1 MDAHIY
7 RASIKEIMLVL
18 KTEKMKKNNNA
29 LAQVRGLTL
38 PSREASL
45 KREASVSHF
54 WNSNRKLLEDA
65 WAEWEIENKD
75 SLLIL
80 DETLL
85 DPRLRQAVKD
95 AWENPKKE
103 NAVADLWE
111 EIIPGVY
118 SAQFFDL
125 ERLAE
130 FRNYLE
136 AVAHSQIPKRAPYGI
151 QLNRYGIMLDQR
163 SEGHLAAPNFQAFY
177 TDMMDRYMRP
187 IARLLLGT
195 YGYDNQTFGFS
206 IQYNPDKDKDLHA
219 HTDASSAT
227 LNININLPDEEFLG
241 SQVDFHDKTTGKMVQ
256 TIFEPG
262 KAIIHRGNVPHA
274 THPIT
279 SGQRS
284 NLVVWLYGDRM
295 QIPRASSSSYGSFN
309 NSVST
314 VVASE
319 SITARER
326 WTIPDEPKDTFA
338 PF

>member
-1 MDAHIY
+1 MKTMTNTDISVLEQA
-7 RASIKEIMLVL
+7 RA
-18 KTEKMKKNNNA
+18 
-29 LAQVRGLTL
+29 LTQ

-45 KREASVSHF
+45 KRDPSVSQF
-54 WNSNRKLLEDA
+54 WNSNRKLLEEA
-65 WAEWEIENKD
+65 WAAWEIENKD
-75 SLLIL
+75 SLLIP
-80 DETLL
+80 DESLL
-85 DPRLRQAVKD
+85 DPRLRKAIND
-95 AWENPKKE
+95 AWENPEKE

-118 SAQFFDL
+118 MAQFFDL
-125 ERLAE
+125 DRLAE
-130 FRNYLE
+130 FRTYLE
-136 AVAHSQIPKRAPYGI
+136 AVANSKIPKRSPYGI
-151 QLNRYGIMLDQR
+151 QLNRYGMMLDPR

-177 TDMMDRYMRP
+177 NAMMDRFMRP

-227 LNININLPDEEFLG
+227 LNININLPDEEFTG
-241 SQVDFHDKTTGKMVQ
+241 SIVDFYDKASGKTVQ
-256 TIFEPG
+256 TKFEPG

-284 NLVVWLYGDRM
+284 NFVVWLYGDRM
-295 QIPRASSSSYGSFN
+295 QIPRGNTSSYGN
-309 NSVST
+309 INSNTIKDIALENV
-314 VVASE
+314 
-319 SITARER
+319 TARQR
-326 WTIPDEPKDTFA
+326 WSLPDGPKDTSA

>member
-1 MDAHIY
+1 MT
-7 RASIKEIMLVL
+7 L
-18 KTEKMKKNNNA
+18 NNT
-29 LAQVRGLTL
+29 LAQARALTL

-45 KREASVSHF
+45 NREPSVSHF
-54 WNSNRKLLEDA
+54 WNSNRELLENA
-65 WAEWEIENKD
+65 WAEWELENKD
-75 SLLIL
+75 SLLVP

-85 DPRLRQAVKD
+85 DLRLRKAIED
-95 AWENPKKE
+95 AWENPEKE

-118 SAQFFDL
+118 IAQFFDV

-136 AVAHSQIPKRAPYGI
+136 AVANSQIPKRAPYGI
-151 QLNRYGIMLDQR
+151 QLNRYGVMLDPR

-177 TDMMDRYMRP
+177 NEMMNRFMRP

-195 YGYDNQTFGFS
+195 YGYDSQTFGFS

-219 HTDASSAT
+219 HSDASSAT
-227 LNININLPDEEFLG
+227 LNININLPDENFTG
-241 SQVDFHDKTTGKMVQ
+241 SQVDFHDKTSGKTVQ
-256 TIFEPG
+256 TIFESG

-274 THPIT
+274 THPII

-295 QIPRASSSSYGSFN
+295 QIPSGGSSSYGSFD
-309 NSVST
+309 NSTSKFDE
-314 VVASE
+314 SE
-319 SITARER
+319 NITARQR
-326 WTIPDEPKDTFA
+326 WSVPDEPKDAFA

>member
-1 MDAHIY
+1 MN
-7 RASIKEIMLVL
+7 S
-18 KTEKMKKNNNA
+18 NA
-29 LAQVRGLTL
+29 LAQARALTV

-45 KREASVSHF
+45 QREMSVSQF
-54 WNSNRKLLEDA
+54 WNNNRKLLEDA

-75 SLLIL
+75 NLLIP

-85 DPRLRQAVKD
+85 DPRLRQVIDD
-95 AWENPKKE
+95 AWENPEKE

-118 SAQFFDL
+118 TTQFFDL

-136 AVAHSQIPKRAPYGI
+136 AVANSQIPRRAPYGI
-151 QLNRYGIMLDQR
+151 QLNRYGVMLDPR

-177 TDMMDRYMRP
+177 NDIMNRYMRP
-187 IARLLLGT
+187 VARLLLGT

-206 IQYNPDKDKDLHA
+206 IQYNPDKDKDLQP
-219 HTDASSAT
+219 HTDASAAT
-227 LNININLPDEEFLG
+227 LNININLPDEKFTG
-241 SQVDFHDKTTGKMVQ
+241 SQVDFHDKTTKKTVQ
-256 TIFEPG
+256 TVFEPG
-262 KAIIHRGNVPHA
+262 KAIIHRGSVPHA

-295 QIPRASSSSYGSFN
+295 QVPRGGASSYGSFV
-309 NSVST
+309 NSVAT
-314 VVASE
+314 DDTLE
-319 SITARER
+319 NITARQR
-326 WTIPDEPKDTFA
+326 WSVPDGPKDTFA

>member
-1 MDAHIY
+1 MT
-7 RASIKEIMLVL
+7 L
-18 KTEKMKKNNNA
+18 NNT
-29 LAQVRGLTL
+29 LAQARALTL

-45 KREASVSHF
+45 NREPSVSHF
-54 WNSNRKLLEDA
+54 WNSNRELLENA
-65 WAEWEIENKD
+65 WAEWELENKE
-75 SLLIL
+75 SLLVP

-85 DPRLRQAVKD
+85 DPRLRIAIED
-95 AWENPKKE
+95 AWENPEKE

-118 SAQFFDL
+118 TAQFFDV

-136 AVAHSQIPKRAPYGI
+136 AVANSQIPRRAPYGI
-151 QLNRYGIMLDQR
+151 QLNRYGIMLDPR

-177 TDMMDRYMRP
+177 NAMMNRFMRP

-195 YGYDNQTFGFS
+195 YGYDTQTFGFS

-227 LNININLPDEEFLG
+227 LNININLPDETFTG
-241 SQVDFHDKTTGKMVQ
+241 SQVDFHDKTSGKPVQ
-256 TIFEPG
+256 TIFESG

-274 THPIT
+274 THPII

-295 QIPRASSSSYGSFN
+295 QIPREGSSSYGSFD
-309 NSVST
+309 NSISKLDE
-314 VVASE
+314 SE
-319 SITARER
+319 NITPRQR
-326 WTIPDEPKDTFA
+326 WSVPEEPKDTFA

>member
-1 MDAHIY
+1 
-7 RASIKEIMLVL
+7 
-18 KTEKMKKNNNA
+18 MKHNNA
-29 LAQVRGLTL
+29 LAQARALTL
-38 PSREASL
+38 PSRQSSL
-45 KREASVSHF
+45 QRDPSVSHF
-54 WNSNRKLLEDA
+54 WNSNRELLEEA

-75 SLLIL
+75 SLLIP

-85 DPRLRQAVKD
+85 DPRLRKAIND
-95 AWENPKKE
+95 AWENPEKE

-118 SAQFFDL
+118 TVQFFDL

-130 FRNYLE
+130 FRKYLE
-136 AVAHSQIPKRAPYGI
+136 AAANSEIPARPPYGI
-151 QLNRYGIMLDQR
+151 QLNRYGVMLDPR
-163 SEGHLAAPNFQAFY
+163 SEGHLGAPNFQAFY
-177 TDMMDRYMRP
+177 NAIMDRYMRP
-187 IARLLLGT
+187 VARLLLGT

-206 IQYNPDKDKDLHA
+206 IQYNADKDKDLRA
-219 HTDASSAT
+219 HTDASAAT
-227 LNININLPDEEFLG
+227 LNININLPNEEFTG
-241 SQVDFHDKTTGKMVQ
+241 SQVDFYDKASGKTVQ

-295 QIPRASSSSYGSFN
+295 QIPRGDASSYGNFD
-309 NSVST
+309 NSEAKVNT
-314 VVASE
+314 PE
-319 SITARER
+319 NITARER
-326 WTIPDEPKDTFA
+326 WSLPEGPKDSFA

>member
-1 MDAHIY
+1 MKTMTNTNVLEQA
-7 RASIKEIMLVL
+7 RA
-18 KTEKMKKNNNA
+18 
-29 LAQVRGLTL
+29 LTQ

-45 KREASVSHF
+45 KRDPSVSQF
-54 WNSNRKLLEDA
+54 WYSNRKLLEEA
-65 WAEWEIENKD
+65 WAAWEIENKD
-75 SLLIL
+75 SLLIP
-80 DETLL
+80 DESLL
-85 DPRLRQAVKD
+85 DPRLRKAIND
-95 AWENPKKE
+95 AWENPEKE

-118 SAQFFDL
+118 VAQFFDL
-125 ERLAE
+125 DRLAE
-130 FRNYLE
+130 FRTYLE
-136 AVAHSQIPKRAPYGI
+136 AVANSKIPKRSPYGI
-151 QLNRYGIMLDQR
+151 QLNRYGMMLDLR

-177 TDMMDRYMRP
+177 NAMMDRFMRP

-227 LNININLPDEEFLG
+227 LNININLPDEEFTG
-241 SQVDFHDKTTGKMVQ
+241 SIVDFYDKASGKIVQ
-256 TIFEPG
+256 TKFEPG

-284 NLVVWLYGDRM
+284 NFVVWLYGDRM
-295 QIPRASSSSYGSFN
+295 QIPRGNTSSYGN
-309 NSVST
+309 INSNTIKDIALQNV
-314 VVASE
+314 
-319 SITARER
+319 TARQR
-326 WTIPDEPKDTFA
+326 WSLPDGPKDTSA

>member
-1 MDAHIY
+1 M
-7 RASIKEIMLVL
+7 
-18 KTEKMKKNNNA
+18 KTKTNTNA
-29 LAQVRGLTL
+29 LAAARALGLPT
-38 PSREASL
+38 REASI
-45 KREASVSHF
+45 KREASVSQF
-54 WNSNRKLLEDA
+54 WNSNRNLLEEA
-65 WAEWEIENKD
+65 WAEWEMENKD
-75 SLLIL
+75 NLLVP

-85 DPRLRQAVKD
+85 DPRLRQAVNE
-95 AWENPKKE
+95 AWGNPEKE

-130 FRNYLE
+130 FRTYLE
-136 AVAHSQIPKRAPYGI
+136 AVVNSQIPKRAPYGI
-151 QLNRYGIMLDQR
+151 QLNRYGMMLDPR

-177 TDMMDRYMRP
+177 NDIMDRYMRP

-219 HTDASSAT
+219 HTDASAAT
-227 LNININLPDEEFLG
+227 LNININLPNEEFTG
-241 SQVDFHDKTTGKMVQ
+241 SQVDFYDKTSGNTVQ

-295 QIPRASSSSYGSFN
+295 QIPRGSTSSYGSVG
-309 NSVST
+309 NSLSK
-314 VVASE
+314 VVTE
-319 SITARER
+319 ENITARQR
-326 WTIPDEPKDTFA
+326 WSVPDGPKDTIA

>member
-1 MDAHIY
+1 MKTMTNTDISVLEQA
-7 RASIKEIMLVL
+7 RA
-18 KTEKMKKNNNA
+18 
-29 LAQVRGLTL
+29 LTQ

-45 KREASVSHF
+45 KRDPSVSQF
-54 WNSNRKLLEDA
+54 WNSNRKLLEEA
-65 WAEWEIENKD
+65 WAAWEIENKD
-75 SLLIL
+75 SLLIP
-80 DETLL
+80 DESLL
-85 DPRLRQAVKD
+85 DPRLRKAIND
-95 AWENPKKE
+95 AWENPEKE

-118 SAQFFDL
+118 MAQFFDL
-125 ERLAE
+125 DRLAE
-130 FRNYLE
+130 FRTYLE
-136 AVAHSQIPKRAPYGI
+136 AVANSKIPKRSPYGI
-151 QLNRYGIMLDQR
+151 QLNRYGMMLDPR

-177 TDMMDRYMRP
+177 NAMMDRFMRP

-227 LNININLPDEEFLG
+227 LNININLPDEEFTG
-241 SQVDFHDKTTGKMVQ
+241 SIVDFYDKASGKIVQ
-256 TIFEPG
+256 TKFEPG

-284 NLVVWLYGDRM
+284 NFVVWLYGDRM
-295 QIPRASSSSYGSFN
+295 QIPRGNTSSYGN
-309 NSVST
+309 INSNTIKDIALENV
-314 VVASE
+314 
-319 SITARER
+319 TARQR
-326 WTIPDEPKDTFA
+326 WSLPDGPKDTSA

>member
-1 MDAHIY
+1 M
-7 RASIKEIMLVL
+7 
-18 KTEKMKKNNNA
+18 KTTTHKNA
-29 LAQVRGLTL
+29 LAEARALTL

-45 KREASVSHF
+45 RREPSVSQF
-54 WNSNRKLLEDA
+54 WNENRKLLEDA
-65 WAEWEIENKD
+65 WGEWEIDNKD
-75 SLLIL
+75 NLLIP

-85 DPRLRQAVKD
+85 DPKLRKAIND
-95 AWENPKKE
+95 AWENPEKE

-130 FRNYLE
+130 FRKYLE
-136 AVAHSQIPKRAPYGI
+136 ATVNSEIPRRAPYGI
-151 QLNRYGIMLDQR
+151 QLNRYGVMLDPR

-177 TDMMDRYMRP
+177 NEIMDRYMRP

-195 YGYDNQTFGFS
+195 YGFDNQTFGFS

-219 HTDASSAT
+219 HTDASAAT
-227 LNININLPDEEFLG
+227 LNININLPDEEFTG
-241 SQVDFHDKTTGKMVQ
+241 SQVDFHDTTTRKVIQ

-262 KAIIHRGNVPHA
+262 KAIIHTGNVPHA

-295 QIPRASSSSYGSFN
+295 QIPRGGASSYGN
-309 NSVST
+309 VDNST
-314 VVASE
+314 AKVVTTE
-319 SITARER
+319 NVTARER
-326 WTIPDEPKDTFA
+326 WSVPDGSKDNAA

>member
-1 MDAHIY
+1 
-7 RASIKEIMLVL
+7 
-18 KTEKMKKNNNA
+18 MKKNNA
-29 LAQVRGLTL
+29 LTQARALTL

-75 SLLIL
+75 DILIP

-85 DPRLRQAVKD
+85 DPRLREAINE
-95 AWENPKKE
+95 AWENPEKE

-125 ERLAE
+125 DRLAE

-136 AVAHSQIPKRAPYGI
+136 AVSNSQIPKRAPYGI
-151 QLNRYGIMLDQR
+151 QLNRYGIMLDPR
-163 SEGHLAAPNFQAFY
+163 SEGHLAAPNFQKFY
-177 TDMMDRYMRP
+177 TDIMNRFMRP

-206 IQYNPDKDKDLHA
+206 IQYNPDKDRDLYA
-219 HTDASSAT
+219 HTDASAAT
-227 LNININLPDEEFLG
+227 LNININLPDEEFTG
-241 SQVDFHDKTTGKMVQ
+241 SQVDFHDKTTGKTVQ
-256 TIFEPG
+256 TIFKPG

-274 THPIT
+274 THPII

-295 QIPRASSSSYGSFN
+295 QIPRGNTSSYGSFDN
-309 NSVST
+309 T
-314 VVASE
+314 THKIDMQE
-319 SITARER
+319 TITARQR
-326 WTIPDEPKDTFA
+326 WSIPSALKDTFA

>member
-1 MDAHIY
+1 M
-7 RASIKEIMLVL
+7 
-18 KTEKMKKNNNA
+18 KTITNTNA
-29 LAQVRGLTL
+29 LEQALALEVPT
-38 PSREASL
+38 REASL
-45 KREASVSHF
+45 RREPSVSQF
-54 WNSNRKLLEDA
+54 WNDNRKLLEDA
-65 WAEWEIENKD
+65 WAEWETENKD
-75 SLLIL
+75 GLLVP

-85 DPRLRQAVKD
+85 DPKLRKAIND
-95 AWENPKKE
+95 AWENPEKE
-103 NAVADLWE
+103 SAVADLWE

-118 SAQFFDL
+118 VAQFFDV

-136 AVAHSQIPKRAPYGI
+136 DVVNSKIPKRAPYGI
-151 QLNRYGIMLDQR
+151 QLNRYGMMLDPR

-177 TDMMDRYMRP
+177 NEMMDRYMRP

-219 HTDASSAT
+219 HTDASAAT
-227 LNININLPDEEFLG
+227 LNININLPDEEFTG
-241 SQVDFHDKTTGKMVQ
+241 SEVDFYDKSSEKKVQ
-256 TIFEPG
+256 TTFEPG
-262 KAIIHRGNVPHA
+262 KAILHRGNVPHA

-295 QIPRASSSSYGSFN
+295 QIPRGSTSSYGGGN
-309 NSVST
+309 NAASKVVS
-314 VVASE
+314 AE
-319 SITARER
+319 DITARQR
-326 WTIPDEPKDTFA
+326 WSLPDGPKDTIA